1 MFVWI
6 QPDGMVRF
14 VYDDA
19 LRGLLAIGWPTI
31 RRASHVE
38 PTPDGQWT
46 ADLGPMDGPMLGP
59 FETRAAA
66 LDTERAWLEQHLL
79 RDTGESSCDLSQSR
93 PQPPRP
99 RTRASLAPPCGC
111 TRI

>member
-6 QPDGMVRF
+6 RPDGLVGF
-14 VYDDA
+14 VYEDA
-19 LRGLLAIGWPTI
+19 LRGLLALGRITI

-46 ADLGPMDGPMLGP
+46 ADLGPMAGPVLGP

-66 LDTERAWLEQHLL
+66 LDAERAWLDQHLASGHPE
-79 RDTGESSCDLSQSR
+79 TGGSSCDPSHPRRQL
-93 PQPPRP
+93 PRP
-99 RTRASLAPPCGC
+99 RAPVTPAPP
-111 TRI
+111 

>member
-6 QPDGMVRF
+6 QPDGVVRF
-14 VYDDA
+14 VYEDA
-19 LRGLLAIGWPTI
+19 LRGLLALGQPTL

-38 PTPDGQWT
+38 PTSNGQWI

-66 LDTERAWLEQHLL
+66 LDTERAWLVHHFASGHPH
-79 RDTGESSCDLSQSR
+79 RGESPCDPSR
-93 PQPPRP
+93 SLPPPHGTR
-99 RTRASLAPPCGC
+99 RTPVPP
-111 TRI
+111 

>member
-6 QPDGMVRF
+6 RPDGAVRF

-19 LRGLLAIGWPTI
+19 LRGLLALGQPTI

-46 ADLGPMDGPMLGP
+46 ADLGPMEGPVLGP
-59 FETRAAA
+59 FETRGG
-66 LDTERAWLEQHLL
+66 RARRRAGLARPPLHCGAS
-79 RDTGESSCDLSQSR
+79 RNRRPVVRSESLPSTAPTPGTR
-93 PQPPRP
+93 PRP
-99 RTRASLAPPCGC
+99 VPP
-111 TRI
+111 

>member
-6 QPDGMVRF
+6 QPDGTVRF
-14 VYDDA
+14 LYDDA
-19 LRGLLAIGWPTI
+19 LRGLLALGPPTI

-46 ADLGPMDGPMLGP
+46 ADLGPMDGPVLGP

-66 LDTERAWLEQHLL
+66 LDTERAWLVHHFNSGHPG
-79 RDTGESSCDLSQSR
+79 TGGLSCDPSR
-93 PQPPRP
+93 LLPPRP
-99 RTRASLAPPCGC
+99 GTRPRLAPP
-111 TRI
+111 